1 MPRQVSEVS
10 EMPAIWTDFDTYQ
23 YGYVSDAGF
32 TGSVNACEINCYK
45 ANAQVARICLIKAG
59 LPLPANADHS
69 GVLYLYF
76 PLSQFGDII
85 GIFRYQKGITISLD
99 TDTLVGEIGVEVT
112 KPGQRPK

>member
-1 MPRQVSEVS
+1 
-10 EMPAIWTDFDTYQ
+10 MPALWTDFDSYQ

-59 LPLPANADHS
+59 LPLPANAVHS
-69 GVLYLYF
+69 GVLYLYY

-85 GIFRYQKGITISLD
+85 GIFRYEKAFGISLD
-99 TDTLVGEIGVEVT
+99 TDTNVGAITSAVER
-112 KPGQRPK
+112 PGKKLPG